1 MMRSTK
7 LQVALLTAALTGL
20 LAACGEDPVQ
30 MRGGSG
36 TGGMFGNPAPAGV
49 GGAAGTGA
57 GNPTTCEVGSIACY
71 CPDGELSGTQFCDA
85 RQELG
90 ACQCEASGG
99 GEGVETD
106 TDSVCEQLRGL
117 MDCNARTF
125 ASAQVPAS
133 ILFVID
139 RSGSMACNTPDVQTV
154 EACNA
159 DPQRADASKP
169 SRWEITVDAL
179 KGAFAGLEGGNATV
193 GLSMFSTNGACGV
206 DSTPLVGLGPV
217 DGAQLSS
224 LSTAMDAASPAGGTP
239 IVGAV
244 VLAYHHLHE
253 ELHATG
259 NRYVVLITDGEESCG
274 MAGDEDDVED
284 LRAARQRLLTI
295 EVQKAR
301 EANVRT
307 FVIGAPGSEGAR
319 GFLSELAFL
328 GGTARNPA
336 CMRGDIDGDVGDCHY
351 DLTTN
356 ADFASV
362 LRGALGDVSGEAL
375 ACEFPTP
382 PGARENAVN
391 VQISTSGAAPACIV
405 HDPSACATA
414 NGWQFAQKLDGTA
427 DTSRVVLCGAPCDQL
442 KADPSTV
449 VDVVLGCTAVQ

>member
-1 MMRSTK
+1 MRSMYA
-7 LQVALLTAALTGL
+7 ALLLSSIS
-20 LAACGEDPVQ
+20 LAACGGDAPTTQ
-30 MRGGSG
+30 PRDGAAGSGGSI
-36 TGGMFGNPAPAGV
+36 GNPAGAGAS
-49 GGAAGTGA
+49 GAGTGSP
-57 GNPTTCEVGSIACY
+57 GTCTVGSLPCY

-90 ACQCEASGG
+90 ACQCATGGPSGG
-99 GEGVETD
+99 VD
-106 TDSVCEQLRGL
+106 TGAASVCPQLAGL
-117 MDCNARTF
+117 MDCNAKTF

-154 EACNA
+154 EMCNQ
-159 DPQRADASKP
+159 DPVRLDPSKP

-179 KGAFAGLEGGNATV
+179 KGAFTGLEGGNATV

-206 DSTPLVGLGPV
+206 DSSPLVGLGPV
-217 DGAQLSS
+217 DATQLGSLSS
-224 LSTAMDAASPAGGTP
+224 AMDAATPAGGTP

-274 MAGDEDDVED
+274 TLGDEDNVDD
-284 LRAARQRLLTI
+284 LRAARQRLLQT

-301 EANVRT
+301 EANIRT

-319 GFLSELAFL
+319 GFLSELAYL
-328 GGTARNPA
+328 GGTARDPA
-336 CMRGDIDGDVGDCHY
+336 CARGDIDGDVGDCHY
-351 DLTTN
+351 DLTTQ

-362 LRGALGDVSGEAL
+362 LRGALGEVSGEAL

-382 PGARENAVN
+382 AGARANGVN
-391 VQISTSGAAPACIV
+391 VQMSNSGVAPACIA
-405 HDPSACATA
+405 HDPSPCATA
-414 NGWQFAQKLDGTA
+414 NGWQFATKLDGTA
-427 DTSRVVLCGAPCDQL
+427 DTSRVVLCGSPCDQL
-442 KADPSTV
+442 KGDPSTV
-449 VDVVLGCTAVQ
+449 IDVILGCTVLE

>member
-1 MMRSTK
+1 MMRFTK
-7 LQVALLTAALTGL
+7 SRVALLTAALGGL
-20 LAACGEDPVQ
+20 LAACGEEPVST
-30 MRGGSG
+30 RGA
-36 TGGMFGNPAPAGV
+36 GGAAGMIDNPAPAGAS
-49 GGAAGTGA
+49 GAAGA
-57 GNPTTCEVGSIACY
+57 NVGNPSTCEVGSMPCY
-71 CPDGELSGTQFCDA
+71 CPDGELNGTQFCDA

-90 ACQCEASGG
+90 ACQCAVGG
-99 GEGVETD
+99 STEGVATEAD
-106 TDSVCEQLRGL
+106 GVCPQLQGL

-154 EACNA
+154 EACNQ
-159 DPQRADASKP
+159 DPQRADPSKP

-224 LSTAMDAASPAGGTP
+224 LSTAMDAATPAGGTP

-274 MAGDEDDVED
+274 MAGDEDNVED

-328 GGTARNPA
+328 GGTARDPA
-336 CMRGDIDGDVGDCHY
+336 CTRGDIDGDIGDCHY

-362 LRGALGDVSGEAL
+362 LRGALGEVSGEAL

-391 VQISTSGAAPACIV
+391 VQLSTSGTAPACIA

-414 NGWQFAQKLDGTA
+414 NGWQFAAKLDGSV

-442 KADPSTV
+442 KGDPSTV